1 MDKLILFDI
10 DKTLLKSGNLLHKA
24 AFSQAFKEIFN
35 IEASI
40 DIVEHQGKTDQQ
52 IIIDVLRR
60 RGIEESI
67 VKERMADLIQA
78 MVIFFE
84 NKVGDENSI
93 VADGVVELLQTLN
106 NKKILIGL
114 VTGNLEA
121 IAWGKMKKAGL
132 DNYFKVGG
140 FGSDDINRAN
150 LVKIAITKAE
160 NNFGFKFNNNV
171 FLVGDTPRDIL
182 AGQETG
188 VKTIGVATGNYATT
202 DLEKEEPDLVLKDL
216 TQKDKIL
223 ELIEENN

>member
-10 DKTLLKSGNLLHKA
+10 DKTLLKSGNFLHKA
-24 AFSQAFKEIFN
+24 AFSQALKEVFD

-52 IIIDVLRR
+52 IIIDVLRKK
-60 RGIEESI
+60 GIEESI
-67 VKERMADLIQA
+67 IKEKMADIIKA

-84 NKVGDENSI
+84 NKVGEENSI
-93 VADGVVELLQTLN
+93 IADGVVELLQTLN
-106 NKKILIGL
+106 NKKILMGL

-140 FGSDDINRAN
+140 FGSNDINRAN

-182 AGQETG
+182 AGQEAG

-202 DLEKEEPDLVLKDL
+202 DLEKEKPNLVLKDL
-216 TQKDKIL
+216 TQRDKIL
-223 ELIEENN
+223 ELIEGNN

>member
-24 AFSQAFKEIFN
+24 AFSQALKEVFD

-52 IIIDVLRR
+52 IIIDVLRKK
-60 RGIEESI
+60 GIEESI
-67 VKERMADLIQA
+67 IKEKMADIIKA

-84 NKVGDENSI
+84 NKVGEENSI
-93 VADGVVELLQTLN
+93 IADGVVELLQTLN
-106 NKKILIGL
+106 NKKILMGL

-140 FGSDDINRAN
+140 FGSNDINRAN

-182 AGQETG
+182 AGQEAG

-202 DLEKEEPDLVLKDL
+202 DLEKEKPDLVLEDL
-216 TQKDKIL
+216 TQRDKIL
-223 ELIEENN
+223 ELIEGNN